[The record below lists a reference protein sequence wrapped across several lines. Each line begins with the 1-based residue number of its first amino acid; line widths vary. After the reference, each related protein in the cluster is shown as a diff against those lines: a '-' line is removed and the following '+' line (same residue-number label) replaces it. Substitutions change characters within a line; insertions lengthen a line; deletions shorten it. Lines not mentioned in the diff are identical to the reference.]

1 MRTTL
6 VRYRTLNDKADDNQR
21 AIEAVFA
28 ELSRKVPSG
37 LRYLAMR
44 APDATFY
51 HVVMAEPEARA
62 MTDLDSFRAFREGL
76 HRRTAEP
83 PVSVDL
89 MVVGNYRMVP
99 T

>member
-1 MRTTL
+1 MLTTL

-37 LRYLAMR
+37 LRYVAMR
-44 APDATFY
+44 APDATFF
-51 HVVMAEPEARA
+51 HLVMAEPDARA
-62 MTDLDSFRAFREGL
+62 LTDLDSFRAFREGL
-76 HRRTAEP
+76 RERISEP

-89 MVVGNYRMVP
+89 SVVGNHRMVP
-99 T
+99 M